1 LQSKFTDAG
10 FVLLDTGNFSDNP
23 TPEGEAKTRLL
34 IEGMGRLG
42 YAASGVSERDLAM
55 GYDEFTRQTAGAKFP
70 FVSSNIVR
78 EDTKE
83 PVFKPY
89 VIVESKRSGGKPPV
103 RIGVLGVVR
112 LNPVFRKAGPD
123 DTNLVILPPLDA
135 LKRYI
140 ETVRKN
146 SDIVVLLGSI
156 HKDDAREV
164 VRALPGIDFVF
175 GAYGGIYSSAEEA
188 EGATRLFYTGNQG
201 KRMGETR
208 VYLGPDGRMVSQNSY
223 LYFLT
228 ANYPDDPEM
237 AAFVQKSLAT
247 LNQFKPAAKQGP
259 ERSAGGATGP
269 PSR

>member
-1 LQSKFTDAG
+1 M
-10 FVLLDTGNFSDNP
+10 LLDTGNFSDNP

-34 IEGMGRLG
+34 IDGMGRLG

-55 GYDEFTRQTAGAKFP
+55 GYDEFMRRTAGAKFP
-70 FVSSNIVR
+70 FVSANIVR

-89 VIVESKRSGGKPPV
+89 IIVESKRSGGKSPV
-103 RIGVLGVVR
+103 RIGVLGVAR
-112 LNPVFRKAGPD
+112 FNPVFRKAGPE
-123 DTNLVILPPLDA
+123 DTNLVILPPSDA
-135 LKRYI
+135 VKRYI

-156 HKDDAREV
+156 HKDDAREI
-164 VRALPGIDFVF
+164 VRAVPGIDFVF
-175 GAYGGIYSSAEEA
+175 GAYGGIYSAVEEA
-188 EGATRLFYTGNQG
+188 EGATRLVYTGNQG

-237 AAFVQKSLAT
+237 AAFVQQSLAT
-247 LNQFKPAAKQGP
+247 LNQFKPVAKP
-259 ERSAGGATGP
+259 APDRSTAGGATGP